1 MLYIED
7 DEKIPFPD
15 QPKRRNKKRKD
26 EIKRPLGDIS
36 EKKIYRKEKYTN
48 YLQQTEDKGFYDV

>member
-26 EIKRPLGDIS
+26 AIKRPLGDIS
-36 EKKIYRKEKYTN
+36 EKKIYRKEKIHQLPSTN
-48 YLQQTEDKGFYDV
+48 RRQRIL